1 MPGIVAIASGFFDAN
16 GAFTLA
22 NFATLADPTILT
34 DFVGSIWLSAVS
46 AIISAVLGVLVCWAL
61 TLGEAGRARPRD
73 RRLRQQR
80 VRAVRRRHAR
90 LRLDRDHRPR
100 ARSSPVVIKAIT
112 GIDINATGPILYSVT
127 GLLFPYVYF
136 GLPLMVLSFMPA
148 MDGLRPQWGEAVAT
162 LGGTRLHYWLR
173 VGVPVLAPAF
183 FGSLIL
189 LFANAFSS
197 YATAAA
203 LISQGGIIPLA
214 IKQQLT
220 SETIVGVANTAG
232 VLALG
237 MVVIM
242 AILMSLYAAAR
253 PPDQEVA
260 AMTTAA
266 AARVADTVEPR
277 AAGRRPSRGRFGAVP
292 SRTTGRDRARSSS
305 ARCSLVPL
313 VAIGWFTLHDGQH
326 RGVHAQPLRR
336 DRSTRRR
343 RRTTATCSRASA
355 TR

>member
-1 MPGIVAIASGFFDAN
+1 MTQTVSTTPVGAASAPTGTEPVGTRGAGGTSLRRRDVGWLGFAPFGVYVLLFLAIPGLVAVASGFFDAQ

-22 NFATLADPTILT
+22 NFATFADPSILKS
-34 DFVGSIWLSAVS
+34 FGGSLWLSAVS

-61 TLGEAGRARPRD
+61 TAAKPDGL
-73 RRLRQQR
+73 
-80 VRAVRRRHAR
+80 VRAVVDSA
-90 LRLDRDHRPR
+90 
-100 ARSSPVVIKAIT
+100 SSVFAQFGGVMLAFAWIATLGSQQLIPLIIQSLT
-112 GIDINATGPILYSVT
+112 GVDINESGSILYTVP

-162 LGGTRLHYWLR
+162 LGGTRLQYWLR

-242 AILMSLYAAAR
+242 AILMTLYSAL
-253 PPDQEVA
+253 E
-260 AMTTAA
+260 
-266 AARVADTVEPR
+266 
-277 AAGRRPSRGRFGAVP
+277 RR
-292 SRTTGRDRARSSS
+292 
-305 ARCSLVPL
+305 
-313 VAIGWFTLHDGQH
+313 
-326 RGVHAQPLRR
+326 
-336 DRSTRRR
+336 TRRWQR
-343 RRTTATCSRASA
+343 
-355 TR
+355 

>member
-1 MPGIVAIASGFFDAN
+1 MTTTVPKAGTQAVPAGDERLDTRGAEGDSPRRRGVGWLGFAPFGVYVLLFLAVPGVVAIASGFFSAD
-16 GAFTLA
+16 GRFTLA
-22 NFATLADPTILT
+22 NFATLADPTIIKA
-34 DFVGSIWLSAVS
+34 FGGSLWLSAVS

-61 TLGEAGRARPRD
+61 TAAKPDGL
-73 RRLRQQR
+73 
-80 VRAVRRRHAR
+80 VRAVVDSA
-90 LRLDRDHRPR
+90 
-100 ARSSPVVIKAIT
+100 SSVFAQFGGVMLAFAWIATLGTGQLIPVIIEAVT
-112 GIDINATGPILYSVT
+112 GVDINASGSILYSVT

-162 LGGTRLHYWLR
+162 LGGTRLSYWLR

-242 AILMSLYAAAR
+242 AILMTLYSAL
-253 PPDQEVA
+253 D
-260 AMTTAA
+260 
-266 AARVADTVEPR
+266 
-277 AAGRRPSRGRFGAVP
+277 RR
-292 SRTTGRDRARSSS
+292 
-305 ARCSLVPL
+305 
-313 VAIGWFTLHDGQH
+313 
-326 RGVHAQPLRR
+326 
-336 DRSTRRR
+336 TRRWQR
-343 RRTTATCSRASA
+343 
-355 TR
+355 

>member
-1 MPGIVAIASGFFDAN
+1 M
-16 GAFTLA
+16 
-22 NFATLADPTILT
+22 
-34 DFVGSIWLSAVS
+34 
-46 AIISAVLGVLVCWAL
+46 LGVLVCWAL
-61 TLGEAGRARPRD
+61 TAARPD
-73 RRLRQQR
+73 GF
-80 VRAVRRRHAR
+80 VRAVVDSA
-90 LRLDRDHRPR
+90 
-100 ARSSPVVIKAIT
+100 SSVFAQFGGVMLAFAWIATLGTGQLIPVVLKAVT
-112 GIDINATGPILYSVT
+112 GIDINSGGSILYTVP

-203 LISQGGIIPLA
+203 LISQGGIITLA

-242 AILMSLYAAAR
+242 AVLMTLYSAL
-253 PPDQEVA
+253 E
-260 AMTTAA
+260 
-266 AARVADTVEPR
+266 
-277 AAGRRPSRGRFGAVP
+277 RR
-292 SRTTGRDRARSSS
+292 
-305 ARCSLVPL
+305 
-313 VAIGWFTLHDGQH
+313 
-326 RGVHAQPLRR
+326 
-336 DRSTRRR
+336 TRRWQR
-343 RRTTATCSRASA
+343 
-355 TR
+355 

>member
-1 MPGIVAIASGFFDAN
+1 MTATAQKTPAGTASVPAGSERPVPRGAGGATLRRRSVGWLGFAPFGVYVLLFLAVPGVVAIASGFFDAN
-16 GAFTLA
+16 GRFTFA
-22 NFATLADPTILT
+22 NFATLADPTILSS
-34 DFVGSIWLSAVS
+34 FVSSIWLSAVS
-46 AIISAVLGVLVCWAL
+46 ALISAVLGVLVCWAL
-61 TLGEAGRARPRD
+61 TAAKPDGL
-73 RRLRQQR
+73 
-80 VRAVRRRHAR
+80 VRAIVDSAASVFAQFGGVM
-90 LRLDRDHRPR
+90 LAFAWIATIGQGAL
-100 ARSSPVVIKAIT
+100 VTVIVKAIT
-112 GIDINATGPILYSVT
+112 GIDINGDGPILYSVT

-242 AILMSLYAAAR
+242 AILMSLYSLL
-253 PPDQEVA
+253 D
-260 AMTTAA
+260 
-266 AARVADTVEPR
+266 
-277 AAGRRPSRGRFGAVP
+277 RR
-292 SRTTGRDRARSSS
+292 
-305 ARCSLVPL
+305 
-313 VAIGWFTLHDGQH
+313 
-326 RGVHAQPLRR
+326 
-336 DRSTRRR
+336 TRRWQR
-343 RRTTATCSRASA
+343 
-355 TR
+355 

>member
-1 MPGIVAIASGFFDAN
+1 MTATAQKSSTGTAAVPVETERVGTRGAGGTTLRRRGVGWLGFAPFGVYVLLFLAVPGVVAIASGFFSAD

-22 NFATLADPTILT
+22 NFATLGDSTILSN
-34 DFVGSIWLSAVS
+34 FVNSLWLSAVS
-46 AIISAVLGVLVCWAL
+46 ALISAVLGVLVCWAL
-61 TLGEAGRARPRD
+61 TAAKPDGF
-73 RRLRQQR
+73 
-80 VRAVRRRHAR
+80 VRAVVDSA
-90 LRLDRDHRPR
+90 
-100 ARSSPVVIKAIT
+100 SSVFAQFGGVMLAFAWIATLGTGQLVPVIIKALT
-112 GIDINATGPILYSVT
+112 GVDINASGSILYSVT

-242 AILMSLYAAAR
+242 AVLMTLYSAL
-253 PPDQEVA
+253 E
-260 AMTTAA
+260 
-266 AARVADTVEPR
+266 
-277 AAGRRPSRGRFGAVP
+277 RR
-292 SRTTGRDRARSSS
+292 
-305 ARCSLVPL
+305 
-313 VAIGWFTLHDGQH
+313 
-326 RGVHAQPLRR
+326 
-336 DRSTRRR
+336 TRRWQR
-343 RRTTATCSRASA
+343 
-355 TR
+355 

>member
-1 MPGIVAIASGFFDAN
+1 VTATVSTTPVGTDPVPTGSEPVGTRGAGGASLRRRSVGWLGFAPFGVYVLLFLAVPGVIAIASGFLDAK
-16 GAFTLA
+16 GALTLA
-22 NFATLADPTILT
+22 NFATLADPTILK
-34 DFVGSIWLSAVS
+34 DFGNSLWLSAVS

-61 TLGEAGRARPRD
+61 TAAKPEGI
-73 RRLRQQR
+73 
-80 VRAVRRRHAR
+80 VRAVVDSA
-90 LRLDRDHRPR
+90 
-100 ARSSPVVIKAIT
+100 SSVFAQFGGVMLAFAWIATLGTGQLVPLIIKSVT
-112 GIDINATGPILYSVT
+112 GVDINASGSILYSVT

-237 MVVIM
+237 MVLIM
-242 AILMSLYAAAR
+242 AVLMTLYSAL
-253 PPDQEVA
+253 D
-260 AMTTAA
+260 
-266 AARVADTVEPR
+266 
-277 AAGRRPSRGRFGAVP
+277 RR
-292 SRTTGRDRARSSS
+292 
-305 ARCSLVPL
+305 
-313 VAIGWFTLHDGQH
+313 
-326 RGVHAQPLRR
+326 
-336 DRSTRRR
+336 TRRWQR
-343 RRTTATCSRASA
+343 
-355 TR
+355 

>member
-1 MPGIVAIASGFFDAN
+1 MTATVSKTSVGTDSVPTGSERAGTRGVGGPSPRRRSVGWLGFAPFGVYVLLFLAVPGVVAIASGFFSAD
-16 GAFTLA
+16 GRFTFA
-22 NFATLADPTILT
+22 NFATLADPTIIK
-34 DFVGSIWLSAVS
+34 DFGGSLWLSAVS

-61 TLGEAGRARPRD
+61 TSAKPDGL
-73 RRLRQQR
+73 
-80 VRAVRRRHAR
+80 VRAVVDSA
-90 LRLDRDHRPR
+90 
-100 ARSSPVVIKAIT
+100 SSVFAQFGGVMLAFAWIATIGQGALVTVAVKAAT
-112 GIDINATGPILYSVT
+112 GVDINGNGPILYSVT

-162 LGGTRLHYWLR
+162 LGGTRLNYWLR
-173 VGVPVLAPAF
+173 VGIPVLAPAF

-242 AILMSLYAAAR
+242 AVLMSLYSLL
-253 PPDQEVA
+253 D
-260 AMTTAA
+260 
-266 AARVADTVEPR
+266 
-277 AAGRRPSRGRFGAVP
+277 RR
-292 SRTTGRDRARSSS
+292 
-305 ARCSLVPL
+305 
-313 VAIGWFTLHDGQH
+313 
-326 RGVHAQPLRR
+326 
-336 DRSTRRR
+336 TRRWQR
-343 RRTTATCSRASA
+343 
-355 TR
+355 